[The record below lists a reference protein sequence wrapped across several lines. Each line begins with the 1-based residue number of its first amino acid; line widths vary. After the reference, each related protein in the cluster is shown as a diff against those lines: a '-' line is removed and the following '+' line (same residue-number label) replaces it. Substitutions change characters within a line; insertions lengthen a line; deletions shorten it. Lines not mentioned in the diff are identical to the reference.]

1 MDENKR
7 VTNKT
12 NEVKHVT
19 RRSDKYKE
27 EEIRNI
33 KAKVKAK
40 DEKKEANNEPNKDLD
55 KKTDTNTT
63 NDKNK
68 KIEPTKS
75 KNIKLDQKELK
86 NIKDKVI
93 THEHAPNRP
102 NPKTRVYNYENKK
115 SGEEMPRRKTRKTK
129 KLDLNCLIF
138 FGIIFFV
145 ALIIFLKTMGTFMA
159 LITMV
164 GILLIIGFAYLLKKI
179 RKNKVV
185 RIITNIFTV
194 LILLG
199 CIAAICGV
207 AYFAYIIVTEAPEW
221 DPKVLNTKE
230 TTILYDSN
238 GTEYAEL
245 GTEKRELISYSE
257 SSENLINAIIAV
269 EDSRFFTHNGFDP
282 LRFFK
287 AGVGQVLGNSDAG
300 GASTLSMQV
309 VKNSFTDKYG
319 QFTQMNSSGIKR
331 KFTDIYLAVFK
342 LEKEYSK
349 EAIFEYYI
357 NNHFLGN
364 NSYGVEQA
372 AETYFGKKASQLTL
386 SEAALIAGMFQAP
399 SSYDPF
405 AYPEAATERRATVL
419 KLMYDHGY
427 ITKEERESA
436 NAIPVT
442 SLLVSKTSQTTLQYQ
457 SYIDTV
463 IDELINK
470 HGVNPYNT
478 SLKVYTNIDL
488 KKQAGLDN
496 IFNGKTFK
504 WENDVVQSGIAAVD
518 VWSGKIVAIAG
529 GRNNGA
535 RQLNRATTLGKQIG
549 STAKPIFDYAPA
561 MEYNNWST
569 YTLIKDEKY
578 YYSSG
583 QEIRNSDR
591 KYQGTITLRKALAES
606 RNVPALK
613 AFQAVDNDD
622 IYDFVTG
629 LGITPETSNNSKY
642 LHEAHSIGAFNGSDP
657 LEMAAAY
664 AAFANGGIYYEPYSV
679 NKIVYRDTGET
690 YIYETESRRVMS
702 EATAFMITYCLKYA
716 VTDGLSSGAAIKG
729 INIAAKTGTTNFT
742 SADAKKWNLPSIAVN
757 DAWIIGYDPDTAVG
771 MWYGYD
777 EMIKHDS
784 SKSRCST
791 NSYYLKSAS
800 SGCKVNVLTERN
812 RLYTTA
818 GKVLF
823 TSNGKDFKVP
833 KSVVKVAVEMGT
845 EPAKLASAN
854 TPKNKITYEY
864 FKKGTEPT
872 EVSTTYNKLTNASGL
887 TATYDPLTRDVILS
901 WNGVASPT
909 DIEDSYGDFGY
920 KIYKN
925 GTYVDFTTDTTYT
938 ISGMPDPTGTY
949 KIVTSFENYSDRDS
963 SGVSTTIGSEDTD
976 TSVYTGDITISTN
989 LAIGS
994 EVNACLVSGTV
1005 DNSCVVLYKDGIAVS
1020 EGYTTTVSITD
1031 EAGDTI
1037 AIDTA
1042 SPNNYNATF
1051 KIKYNGKVRVT
1062 KVVPVTVK

>member
-1 MDENKR
+1 MNDKSKIDEAKN
-7 VTNKT
+7 
-12 NEVKHVT
+12 VT
-19 RRSDKYKE
+19 RRSEKYNHN
-27 EEIRNI
+27 EIKNI
-33 KAKVKAK
+33 KAKV
-40 DEKKEANNEPNKDLD
+40 EKKEEKRL
-55 KKTDTNTT
+55 NTT
-63 NDKNK
+63 PIPEIKEKKKEEVQETIKNK
-68 KIEPTKS
+68 E
-75 KNIKLDQKELK
+75 KNIKLDQNELK
-86 NIKDKVI
+86 NIKEKMISHD
-93 THEHAPNRP
+93 HAP
-102 NPKTRVYNYENKK
+102 TRDNKSRVNNFNNKNK
-115 SGEEMPRRKTRKTK
+115 SGEKMPKKKKRKTNKI
-129 KLDLNCLIF
+129 DINSLIF
-138 FGIIFFV
+138 FCILFFV
-145 ALIIFLKTMGTFMA
+145 ALIIFLKTMGTLMA
-159 LITMV
+159 LITMA
-164 GILLIIGFAYLLKKI
+164 GILVIIGLSYILKKI
-179 RKNKVV
+179 RKNKII
-185 RIITNIFTV
+185 RILTNLLTI

-199 CIAAICGV
+199 CIAAVCAVG
-207 AYFAYIIVTEAPEW
+207 YFGYIIVTEAPEW

-230 TTILYDSN
+230 TSILYDAN
-238 GTEYAEL
+238 GKEYAEL
-245 GTEKRELISYSE
+245 GTEKRELIAYKD

-287 AGVGQVLGNSDAG
+287 AGVGQVLGNSEAG

-372 AETYFGKKASQLTL
+372 SETYFGKKASQLTL

-399 SSYDPF
+399 SAYDPF

-427 ITKEERESA
+427 ISKEERDSA

-442 SLLVSKTSQTTLQYQ
+442 SLLVTKTNQTTLQYQ

-496 IFNGKTFK
+496 VFNGKTFK
-504 WENDVVQSGIAAVD
+504 WENDVVQAGIAAVD

-622 IYDFVTG
+622 IYDFVTS

-690 YIYETESRRVMS
+690 YVYETESRRVMS

-716 VTDGLSSGAAIKG
+716 VTNGLSSGAAIKG
-729 INIAAKTGTTNFT
+729 LNIAAKTGTTNFT
-742 SADAKKWNLPSIAVN
+742 SADAKRWNLPSIAVN

-777 EMIKHDS
+777 EMIKHDT
-784 SKSRCST
+784 SKSKCST

-823 TSNGKDFKVP
+823 TSKGKDFKVP

-845 EPAKLASAN
+845 EPAKLASSA

-872 EVSTTYNKLTNASGL
+872 EVSTAYNKLANVTGL
-887 TATYDPLTRDVILS
+887 TATYYPMTRDVTLN
-901 WNGVASPT
+901 WNAAANPT
-909 DIEDSYGDFGY
+909 DVEDSYGRFGY

-925 GTYVDFTTDTTYT
+925 GTYVDFTTETNYT

-949 KIVTSFENYSDRDS
+949 KIVTTFENYSDRDS
-963 SGVSTTIGSEDTD
+963 SGASTKIGEEDTD
-976 TSVYTGDITISTN
+976 TSIYTGDITFSTN
-989 LAIGS
+989 ISVGS
-994 EVNACLVSGTV
+994 TLNSCLVSGQIN
-1005 DNSCVVLYKDGIAVS
+1005 NSCVILYKDGVAVS
-1020 EGYTTTVSITD
+1020 DGYTTTVTITD
-1031 EAGDTI
+1031 SAGDTI

-1042 SPNNYNATF
+1042 TPNNYNATF

-1062 KVVPVTVK
+1062 KVVPITVN

>member
-1 MDENKR
+1 MDEKKKIDETKR
-7 VTNKT
+7 VA
-12 NEVKHVT
+12 
-19 RRSDKYKE
+19 RRSDKYHQD
-27 EEIRNI
+27 EIKNI
-33 KAKVKAK
+33 KAKAS
-40 DEKKEANNEPNKDLD
+40 
-55 KKTDTNTT
+55 KKTESKTN
-63 NDKNK
+63 NPIPVIKENENK
-68 KIEPTKS
+68 KASEEKNNH
-75 KNIKLDQKELK
+75 NIKLNPKELK

-93 THEHAPNRP
+93 THEHAPTQN
-102 NPKTRVYNYENKK
+102 NKSRTNSFNNNNK
-115 SGEEMPRRKTRKTK
+115 IGDNMAKRKRRKTSRIDK
-129 KLDLNCLIF
+129 NSLIF
-138 FGIIFFV
+138 FGILFFV
-145 ALIIFLKTMGTFMA
+145 ILIFLLKTMGAFMA
-159 LITMV
+159 LITMI
-164 GILLIIGFAYLLKKI
+164 GIFLIIGFSNLLKRI
-179 RKNKVV
+179 RKNKIV
-185 RIITNIFTV
+185 RIITNILLV

-199 CIAAICGV
+199 CIAGV
-207 AYFAYIIVTEAPEW
+207 CAVGYFGYIIVTEAPEW

-230 TTILYDSN
+230 TSILYDAN

-245 GTEKRELISYSE
+245 GTEKRELISYSD

-405 AYPEAATERRATVL
+405 ANPEAATERRATVL

-427 ITKEERESA
+427 ISKEERESA

-442 SLLVSKTSQTTLQYQ
+442 SLLVSKKNDKNLQYQ

-463 IDELINK
+463 IDELIYK

-488 KKQAGLDN
+488 KKQAGLDK
-496 IFNGKTFK
+496 IFAGETFN
-504 WENDVVQSGIAAVD
+504 WENDKVQSGIAAVD
-518 VWSGKIVAIAG
+518 VHSGKIVAIAG
-529 GRNNGA
+529 GRNTGA
-535 RQLNRATTLGKQIG
+535 REFNRAASKDFKKQIG
-549 STAKPIFDYAPA
+549 STAKPVFDYAPA

-613 AFQAVDNDD
+613 AFQAVDNND

-629 LGITPETSNNSKY
+629 LGITPETTKNSKY
-642 LHEAHSIGAFNGSDP
+642 LHEAHSIGAFNGSNP

-690 YIYETESRRVMS
+690 YVYETESHRAMS
-702 EATAFMITYCLKYA
+702 EATAFMITYSLKYA
-716 VTDGLSSGAAIKG
+716 VTDGMSSGVKMKG
-729 INIAAKTGTTNFT
+729 INLAAKTGTTNFT
-742 SADAKKWNLPSIAVN
+742 SADAKRFNLPDIAVN
-757 DAWIIGYDPDTAVG
+757 DAWIVGYDPDTAVG

-777 EMIKHDS
+777 EIIKHDK
-784 SKSRCST
+784 SKSKCAADA
-791 NSYYLKSAS
+791 YYLKSAP
-800 SGCKVNVLTERN
+800 SGCKRNVLTERN
-812 RLYTTA
+812 GLYLAA

-845 EPAKLASAN
+845 EPAKLASAA

-872 EVSTTYNKLTNASGL
+872 EVSTAYNKLANVTGL
-887 TATYDPLTRDVILS
+887 TATYYPVTRDVTLN
-901 WNGVASPT
+901 WNAVATPN
-909 DIEDSYGDFGY
+909 DIEDSYGEFGY
-920 KIYKN
+920 KVYKN
-925 GTYVDFTTDTTYT
+925 GTYVDFTTDTHYT

-949 KIVTSFENYSDRDS
+949 KVVTTFKNYSDRDS
-963 SGVSTTIGSEDTD
+963 SGASAKIGDEDTD
-976 TSVYTGDITISTN
+976 ASIYTGDVTFQTN
-989 LAIGS
+989 IAVGS
-994 EVNACLVSGTV
+994 ELNSCLVSGTV
-1005 DNSCVVLYKDGIAVS
+1005 DNSCVILYKDGVAVS
-1020 EGYTTTVSITD
+1020 DGYTTTVTITD
-1031 EAGDTI
+1031 SAGDTI

-1042 SPNNYNATF
+1042 APNNYNATF

-1062 KVVPVTVK
+1062 KVVAITVK